1 MGYGHSTL
9 VEKAISISNFPFI
22 HFNTED
28 QKHFKLF
35 LSHFCFLPFA
45 THVNLCTNLHIHTYY
60 HDYFLYFLLRCK
72 PNKFLALILK
82 LKQSQCPPGTM
93 TLHYLPC
100 LCRIRTENSLAV
112 GKAGERIPN
121 KKTNKMPQTKKQ
133 KPVTQNK
140 ILFCSRF
147 TAQQEIFV
155 LACRQ
160 ERGPSRTA
168 YFHSWPEDLEW
179 NVCEIEPHA
188 H

>member
-1 MGYGHSTL
+1 MQLFAQKGLFAHSFVSHAWKSLGSPQHLIIGMGYGHSTL
-9 VEKAISISNFPFI
+9 VEKAISTSNFPFI

-72 PNKFLALILK
+72 PKKFLALILK
-82 LKQSQCPPGTM
+82 LKQSQSPPGTM
-93 TLHYLPC
+93 TLHYLPF

-121 KKTNKMPQTKKQ
+121 KLSQKTQQNATNKKAKASNSE
-133 KPVTQNK
+133 QN
-140 ILFCSRF
+140 I
-147 TAQQEIFV
+147 V
-155 LACRQ
+155 LQ
-160 ERGPSRTA
+160 
-168 YFHSWPEDLEW
+168 
-179 NVCEIEPHA
+179 
-188 H
+188 